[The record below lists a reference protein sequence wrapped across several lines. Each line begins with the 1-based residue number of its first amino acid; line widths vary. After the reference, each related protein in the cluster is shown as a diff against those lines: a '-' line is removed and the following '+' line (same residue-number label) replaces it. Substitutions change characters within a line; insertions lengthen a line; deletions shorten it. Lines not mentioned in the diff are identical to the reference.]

1 MKSIEQHETKKDS
14 AYAKPIIPDIH
25 VVKSRP
31 FKSEVHE
38 SEYISC
44 FGKVND
50 NIKEKYFLTS
60 KISNGKE
67 KQYSDYMRT
76 AKGTNKLSEN
86 PQGYLGNYTLM
97 QIFKYI

>member
-1 MKSIEQHETKKDS
+1 MKSLEEHAKHTDIL
-14 AYAKPIIPDIH
+14 YAKPLIPDIH

-31 FKSEVHE
+31 YKTEVHE

-60 KISNGKE
+60 KTSNGKE
-67 KQYSDYMRT
+67 KQYSDYMRL
-76 AKGTNKLSEN
+76 AKGTNKFSDN
-86 PQGYLGNYTLM
+86 PQGYSGNY
-97 QIFKYI
+97 FK

>member
-1 MKSIEQHETKKDS
+1 MKSLKEHSEQKDLI
-14 AYAKPIIPDIH
+14 YAKPLIPDIH

-31 FKSEVHE
+31 FRSEVHE

-44 FGKVND
+44 FGKLND

-67 KQYSDYMRT
+67 KQFSDYLREA

-86 PQGYLGNYTLM
+86 PQGYLGA
-97 QIFKYI
+97 